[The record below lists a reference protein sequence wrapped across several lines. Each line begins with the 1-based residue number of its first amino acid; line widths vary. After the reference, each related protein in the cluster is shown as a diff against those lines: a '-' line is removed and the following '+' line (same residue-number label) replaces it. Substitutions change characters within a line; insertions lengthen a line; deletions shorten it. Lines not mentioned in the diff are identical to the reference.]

1 MSAPPT
7 PAARTAPEILEALKH
22 VVDPALRAAI
32 DTLDDPRMRLICR
45 YQMGWC
51 DTEGNPTRGGGKAI
65 RPALAVLSAAAAGGR
80 PEDGV
85 PAAVAVELVHNFSL
99 LHDDVMDRDVER
111 RHRPT
116 GWVAFGEAQAILAG
130 TAMLTAA
137 VQALVDAG
145 PAGQR
150 CLTCLLDAVQ
160 RLIGGQSEDIEME
173 GRAGVDIDDVLHM
186 EAGKTAALLSCAASI
201 GAIAIGAPDEVVAG
215 LAAYGFEIGI
225 AFQLVDD
232 ILGVVG
238 DPAETGKSSSSDVR
252 AGKRSA
258 PIVAALEAGSDAAQR
273 LADLLAGGPLVDDD
287 DVALATRLVVEAGG
301 VDWAAREA
309 DARLAQA
316 RAHLA
321 ALALPRREAAAE
333 LATVADYIVTRGRV
347 LNVATT

>member
-1 MSAPPT
+1 MSAHPT
-7 PAARTAPEILEALKH
+7 SAGRSAPEILDALKL
-22 VVDPALRAAI
+22 VVDPALRAAV
-32 DTLDDPRMRLICR
+32 DTLDDPRMRLIAR

-51 DTEGNPTRGGGKAI
+51 DADGTPTRGGGKAI

-80 PEDGV
+80 PADGV
-85 PAAVAVELVHNFSL
+85 PAAVAIELVHNFSL

-137 VQALVDAG
+137 VEVLVAAG
-145 PAGQR
+145 PAGER
-150 CLTCLLDAVQ
+150 CLAYLLGAIQ
-160 RLIGGQSEDIEME
+160 RLIAGQSEDLEME
-173 GRAGVDIDDVLHM
+173 GRADVDIDDVLRM
-186 EAGKTAALLSCAASI
+186 ESGKTAALLSCAASI
-201 GAIAIGAPDEVVAG
+201 GALAIGAPDKVVEG
-215 LAAYGFEIGI
+215 LAAYGFQIGI

-238 DPAETGKSSSSDVR
+238 DPAATGKSSSSDVR

-258 PIVAALEAGSDAAQR
+258 PIVAAIGAGSDASQR
-273 LADLLAGGPLVDDD
+273 LADLLADGPPEDDD
-287 DVALATRLVVEAGG
+287 DVALATRLIVEAGG
-301 VDWAAREA
+301 VDWAAQEA

-316 RAHLA
+316 REHLDG
-321 ALALPRREAAAE
+321 LALPHRDAAAD

-347 LNVATT
+347 LNVSST

>member
-1 MSAPPT
+1 MSTTPT
-7 PAARTAPEILEALKH
+7 PAGRTAPEILDALKH
-22 VVDPALRAAI
+22 IVEPALRAAI
-32 DTLDDPRMRLICR
+32 DRLEDPRMRLIAR

-51 DTEGNPTRGGGKAI
+51 DSAGNPARGGGKAI

-80 PEDGV
+80 LEDGV

-137 VQALVDAG
+137 VEVLVVAG

-150 CLTCLLDAVQ
+150 CLPCLLDAVQ

-173 GRAGVDIDDVLHM
+173 GRADVDVGDVLRM

-201 GAIAIGAPDEVVAG
+201 GALAIDAPDEVVAG
-215 LAAYGFEIGI
+215 LAAYGFHIGI
-225 AFQLVDD
+225 AFQMVDD

-258 PIVAALEAGSDAAQR
+258 PIVAALGAGSDASQR
-273 LADLLAGGPLVDDD
+273 LADLLSDGPPTDDE
-287 DVALATRLVVEAGG
+287 DVALATRLIVAAGG
-301 VDWAAREA
+301 VDWAAQEA
-309 DARLAQA
+309 DARLVQA
-316 RAHLA
+316 REHLD
-321 ALALPRREAAAE
+321 ALALPHRDAAAE

-347 LNVATT
+347 LNVTGT

>member
-1 MSAPPT
+1 MSAHS
-7 PAARTAPEILEALKH
+7 AAAGRAAPEILDALKH
-22 VVDPALRAAI
+22 VVDPALRAAV
-32 DTLDDPRMRLICR
+32 DRLDDPRMRLIAR

-51 DTEGNPTRGGGKAI
+51 DADGNPTRGGGKAI

-80 PEDGV
+80 LDDGI

-137 VQALVDAG
+137 IEVLVAAG
-145 PAGQR
+145 PTGER
-150 CLTCLLDAVQ
+150 CLACLLDAIQ
-160 RLIGGQSEDIEME
+160 RLIAGQSEDLEME
-173 GRAGVDIDDVLHM
+173 GRADVDVDDVLRM

-201 GAIAIGAPDEVVAG
+201 GALAIGAPDEIVDG
-215 LAAYGFEIGI
+215 LAAYGYQIGI

-258 PIVAALEAGSDAAQR
+258 PIVAALGGESDASQR
-273 LADLLAGGPLVDDD
+273 LADLLAGGPPENDD
-287 DVALATRLVVEAGG
+287 DVALATRLIVEAGG
-301 VDWAAREA
+301 VDWTAQEA

-316 RAHLA
+316 REHLDG
-321 ALALPRREAAAE
+321 LALPHRDAAAD

-347 LNVATT
+347 LNPSTR